1 MKTIKNLIYT
11 VTVLLTISATI
22 FFLNNIEKLKTE
34 DTANNNPEHLEY
46 ELIGDSSS
54 FNPVI
59 SSSGNQKYLKASYTN
74 NSNQKVKLCV
84 RGKDINESINIDVGK
99 TESLTWENT
108 TNKSQKY
115 EIEIRCSEINLLGK
129 AVLETSDSLFN

>member
-11 VTVLLTISATI
+11 VTILLTISATI

-34 DTANNNPEHLEY
+34 DTANNPEHLEY

-84 RGKDINESINIDVGK
+84 RGKDINESIKIDGGK

>member
-11 VTVLLTISATI
+11 VTILLTISATI

-34 DTANNNPEHLEY
+34 DTANNPEHLEY

-84 RGKDINESINIDVGK
+84 RGKDINESIKIDGGK

-129 AVLETSDSLFN
+129 AVLETSDSIFN